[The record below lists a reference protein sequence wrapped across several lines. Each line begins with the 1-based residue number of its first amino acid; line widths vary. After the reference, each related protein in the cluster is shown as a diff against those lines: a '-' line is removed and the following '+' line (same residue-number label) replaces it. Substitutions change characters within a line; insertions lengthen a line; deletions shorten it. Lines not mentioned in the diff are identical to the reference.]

1 MSDPLIH
8 PNPTAQDVL
17 KKVIDWA
24 SRRCPADD
32 ESVPCPLCGARADV
46 PGDACKAVESIF
58 PRELLRELRSVLAVE
73 STPPSPHVMAVK
85 PLEWTKRNDDGTR
98 WSSEMTICGMFYVVF
113 NGTDWFA
120 FWNTWTS
127 ALLPSCDAAKAAA
140 QSEFDRLI
148 KSALVDGGRIS
159 CPAPAQTEVD
169 LLRQAIVRYGDRM
182 RMSNAPSPEMQRVI
196 DDAFAIAVPL
206 SPSQGEASP

>member
-1 MSDPLIH
+1 MQFAMASRTCSLMLSTTQLSRRPPMSDPLIH

-73 STPPSPHVMAVK
+73 STPPSPQMLGSDPE
-85 PLEWTKRNDDGTR
+85 PLH
-98 WSSEMTICGMFYVVF
+98 
-113 NGTDWFA
+113 WF
-120 FWNTWTS
+120 
-127 ALLPSCDAAKAAA
+127 
-140 QSEFDRLI
+140 R
-148 KSALVDGGRIS
+148 
-159 CPAPAQTEVD
+159 
-169 LLRQAIVRYGDRM
+169 
-182 RMSNAPSPEMQRVI
+182 
-196 DDAFAIAVPL
+196 
-206 SPSQGEASP
+206 